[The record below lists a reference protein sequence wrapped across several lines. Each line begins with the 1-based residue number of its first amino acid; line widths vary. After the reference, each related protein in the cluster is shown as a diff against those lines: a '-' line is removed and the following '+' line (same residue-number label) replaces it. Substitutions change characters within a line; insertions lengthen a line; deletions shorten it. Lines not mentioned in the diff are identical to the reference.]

1 MLPTRGLAKAFGR
14 LGAQVARRQG
24 GASKLAAPLVAA
36 KRNITTTEIG
46 GYKVYDHQYDHV
58 ILGAGGAGLRAAA
71 GSVVHGLKTACI
83 TKVFPTRSH
92 TVAAQG
98 GINAA
103 LANMTEDDWRWHT
116 YDTVKGADWLG
127 DQDAIQHMCRLAPT
141 VVLELEEY
149 GLPFSRRDDGR
160 IYQRAFGGQSLKF
173 GKGGQAYRCAAA
185 ADRTGHAILH
195 TLYGMALK
203 HDCLFFVEYFGID
216 LLFDDDGRCI
226 GLLAMCMEDG
236 SLHRFGAHSITLAA
250 GGFGRTYQSC
260 TSAHTCTGDG
270 GAMVSRAGLPMQDL
284 EFVQFH
290 PTGIFPAGCLMTEGC
305 RGEGGILR
313 NSEGEPF
320 MARYAPTAKDLASRD
335 VVSRAMTM
343 EIREGRG
350 VGPNK
355 DHVYLHLDHLPPE
368 TLHERLPGISETAKI
383 FAGVD
388 TSQEPIPVLPTV
400 HYNMGGAP
408 TNWKCQ
414 VLDTRRGKNIDEQV
428 VPGLL
433 AAGEVGCASVHG
445 ANRLGANSLLDL
457 VVFGRQAADTS
468 AELVKPNSPPV
479 TFPKNCGEETIA
491 RFDWIKN
498 AKGPRPTADIRIELQ
513 RTMQKYA
520 PVYRNA
526 ADMKVGVTKVAEIMK
541 TFKDVGIKD
550 QTLIWNTDLIET
562 MELENLLSQGP
573 QCMIAAENREESRGA
588 QAHEDFPDRDDEKWM
603 KHTLTW
609 QTARKVEE
617 CTFPPIE
624 ITYRP
629 VIDKPLDDEMH
640 HVPPAKRVY

>member
-1 MLPTRGLAKAFGR
+1 MLSRMRGHLLR
-14 LGAQVARRQG
+14 TSCGAIAPSQQVAARTVT
-24 GASKLAAPLVAA
+24 S
-36 KRNITTTEIG
+36 TTIG
-46 GYKVYDHQYDHV
+46 GYEVFDHSYDAV
-58 ILGAGGAGLRAAA
+58 VVGAGGAGLRAAA
-71 GSVVHGLKTACI
+71 GLVGHGLKTACI

-98 GINAA
+98 GINGA
-103 LANMTEDDWRWHT
+103 LANMTEDDWRWHA

-127 DQDAIQHMCRLAPT
+127 DQDAIQHMCRLAPE
-141 VVLELEEY
+141 VILELESF
-149 GLPFSRRDDGR
+149 GLPFSRTGEGK

-203 HDCLFFVEYFGID
+203 YDCLFFVEYFALD
-216 LLFDDDGRCI
+216 LIMSDDGKCL
-226 GLLAMCMEDG
+226 GVMAMCMEDG
-236 SLHRFGAHSITLAA
+236 SMHRFGAHSTIIAS
-250 GGFGRTYQSC
+250 GGYGRAYQSC

-270 GAMVSRAGLPMQDL
+270 SAMASRQGLPMQDL

-290 PTGIFPAGCLMTEGC
+290 PTGIFPAGCLLTEGC

-350 VGPNK
+350 VGPNA
-355 DHVYLHLDHLPPE
+355 DHIYLHLDHLPPE
-368 TLHERLPGISETAKI
+368 TLAERLPGISETAKI

-388 TSQEPIPVLPTV
+388 VTKEPAPVLPTV
-400 HYNMGGAP
+400 HYNMGGIP

-414 VLDTRRGKNIDEQV
+414 VLKGKCNTV

-433 AAGEVGCASVHG
+433 AAGEAGCASVHG

-457 VVFGRQAADTS
+457 VVFGRQSADTT
-468 AELVKPNSPPV
+468 AQLVKPNSPPV
-479 TFPKNCGEETIA
+479 TFPSNAGEKTLA
-491 RFDWIKN
+491 RFDKIRN
-498 AKGPRPTADIRIELQ
+498 SKGSIPTAELRRELQ
-513 RTMQKYA
+513 VTMQKLA
-520 PVYRNA
+520 PVYRNSE
-526 ADMKVGVTKVAEIMK
+526 DLKKGTEEIPKIMK
-541 TFKDVGIKD
+541 KYADVTIKD
-550 QTLIWNTDLIET
+550 RSLIWNTDLIET
-562 MELENLLSQGP
+562 LELENLLNQASQ
-573 QCMIAAENREESRGA
+573 QMMSAEARQESRGA
-588 QAHEDFPDRDDEKWM
+588 HAHENYPDRDDNVWM
-603 KHTLTW
+603 KHTLS
-609 QTARKVEE
+609 
-617 CTFPPIE
+617 FLDS
-624 ITYRP
+624 TYVDEANVVLDYRA
-629 VIDKPLDDEMH
+629 VIDQPLDDEMH